1 MGISNIL
8 KINFCFAIGVFL
20 LSHLSTFSIA
30 QDKQS
35 TQPKN
40 LADAFG
46 ENQPNSLTVEVTDE
60 VEPIV
65 VGREKWDSPNPNF
78 KGLKAKPGD
87 KSKDGVRNTKIV
99 ELDPLETKQGQNTP
113 SIMPIKPPGIPPAVN
128 IHRNFEGKLVL
139 KPRKFGF
146 QRDFP
151 FQLENSRGKRLAF
164 IDTQGIRAI
173 DPLSLKDKKVN
184 ILGKLEPLKEGSD
197 ELVIRA
203 RILREIE

>member
-1 MGISNIL
+1 MGISDIL
-8 KINFCFAIGVFL
+8 KINFCFAIGGIL
-20 LSHLSTFSIA
+20 LSHLATFSIA
-30 QDKQS
+30 QDTQS

-46 ENQPNSLTVEVTDE
+46 ETQPIPPKAEFVEE

-65 VGREKWDSPNPNF
+65 VGREKWNSPSPAGSNT
-78 KGLKAKPGD
+78 KLDD
-87 KSKDGVRNTKIV
+87 KSKDGGQNTKIG
-99 ELDPLETKQGQNTP
+99 ELDPLETKQGQINP

-164 IDTQGIRAI
+164 IDTKGIRSI

-203 RILREIE
+203 RILREVE

>member
-1 MGISNIL
+1 MGISDIL
-8 KINFCFAIGVFL
+8 KINFCFAIGGIL
-20 LSHLSTFSIA
+20 LSHLATFSIA
-30 QDKQS
+30 QDTQS

-46 ENQPNSLTVEVTDE
+46 ETQPIPPKAEFLEE

-65 VGREKWDSPNPNF
+65 VGREKWNSPSPAGSNT
-78 KGLKAKPGD
+78 KLDD
-87 KSKDGVRNTKIV
+87 KSKDGGQNTKIG
-99 ELDPLETKQGQNTP
+99 ELDPLETKQGQINP

-164 IDTQGIRAI
+164 IDTKGIRSI

-203 RILREIE
+203 RILREVE